1 MRKRFPII
9 AAVNLLDD
17 TIGLLKDVR
26 SANELS
32 IRSIAIEPD
41 VPYEWLKRFVRDVE
55 DGKTPDPAV
64 SRVQALHT
72 RLLTLKSSS
81 TPSRGHDRPSSRA

>member
-9 AAVNLLDD
+9 GHVNLLDD
-17 TIGLLKDVR
+17 TIGLLKSVR
-26 SANELS
+26 DKNGDLS
-32 IRSIAIEPD
+32 VRSIASEPD

-64 SRVQALHT
+64 SRVQALHA
-72 RLLTLKSSS
+72 RLTALKSS
-81 TPSRGHDRPSSRA
+81 TRQPERRACRDRA